1 MNDKSNSNRKI
12 REPIR
17 EKNKSINF
25 EEETKH
31 SKSKDNKKATEKS
44 KKDSSTSKYSKIESV
59 SADDEVQSDTSTLSL
74 LNIVFIILG
83 ILLFVFVIIFLIS
96 LLDPNSNSQ
105 SGVIGNESNQ
115 VNVVEDI
122 FNSSAQLNIISI
134 TNPNC
139 EFCQVDSIGEDL
151 RVLVSPLINES
162 NITVQRF
169 NYNST
174 LAQNIFK
181 EIDES
186 GLNYNFTPLFI
197 VSNDIAELELFNEE
211 EIQSL
216 FVTNDELNY
225 YILSTQSVQIKYL
238 NTQLKT
244 PNSTITLGNE
254 NGVPITYMYD
264 YDCIRC
270 QVMSGDEEA
279 IEMFKQDS
287 RISQNYTAPILEL
300 LKAVESVES
309 INDTS
314 FNLKMIPAP
323 TSPQSEPAHRAIYC
337 ANEQD
342 LFTIMHQSL
351 VQLNTTNLN
360 LSEYSELVTQLGGN
374 EEEFNNCF
382 NSKKTNNYINDTKEF
397 LANNE
402 ITSLPAL
409 IVGNY
414 PLLDL
419 VDNSIVSM
427 LVESELPNFIEGF
440 ELNRSLENESLRN
453 ESYNEEALNN
463 VSMN

>member
-1 MNDKSNSNRKI
+1 MKDKSNSNRKI

-25 EEETKH
+25 EEEIKT
-31 SKSKDNKKATEKS
+31 SKSNKKTTEKS
-44 KKDSSTSKYSKIESV
+44 NKDSSTPKYSKIESV
-59 SADDEVQSDTSTLSL
+59 SADDEVRNDTSTLSL

-96 LLDPNSNSQ
+96 FLDPNSNSQ
-105 SGVIGNESNQ
+105 SGVIGNESEQ
-115 VNVVEDI
+115 INVVEDV
-122 FNSSAQLNIISI
+122 FNSSAQLNIVSI
-134 TNPNC
+134 VNPNC
-139 EFCQVDSIGEDL
+139 EFCQVDSIEEDL

-169 NYNST
+169 NHNST
-174 LAQNIFK
+174 LAQSIFR

-186 GLNYNFTPLFI
+186 ELNYNFTPLFI
-197 VSNDIAELELFNEE
+197 VSNDIANLELFSEE

-216 FVTNDELNY
+216 FVTNDKLNY
-225 YILSTQSVQIKYL
+225 YILSAQSVQIKYL
-238 NTQLKT
+238 NSQLET
-244 PNSTITLGNE
+244 PNSTITLGNV

-264 YDCIRC
+264 YNCIRC
-270 QVMSGDEEA
+270 QVMSGSEEA

-300 LKAVESVES
+300 LKAVESVENR
-309 INDTS
+309 NDTS

-342 LFTIMHQSL
+342 LFTLMHQSL
-351 VQLNTTNLN
+351 VQINTTSLN
-360 LSEYSELVTQLGGN
+360 SSEYSELLTQLGGN
-374 EEEFNNCF
+374 AEEFNNCF
-382 NSKKTNNYINDTKEF
+382 NSEETNNYINDTREF
-397 LANNE
+397 LTDNE

-427 LVESELPNFIEGF
+427 LVESELPNFIEEF
-440 ELNRSLENESLRN
+440 EFNESIRN
-453 ESYNEEALNN
+453 ESFNEEALNN